1 MERNEDSAGQNTS
14 LRINKSRIRFL
25 SMSLVQRHSPASIK
39 TLPGLSFIR

>member
-1 MERNEDSAGQNTS
+1 MERSKESAGQNTS

-25 SMSLVQRHSPASIK
+25 SMSLVQRHSPASIE

>member
-1 MERNEDSAGQNTS
+1 MERNEASAGQNIS

-25 SMSLVQRHSPASIK
+25 YLSPLQRHSPASIK